1 MSYGTRTVR
10 PSPPPVFL
18 EPTDLVQRT
27 ADDATRAFGRA
38 PDGVWAA
45 PGRVNLSGE
54 HTDYNAGFCLPVAL
68 PHRTTVAAS
77 LRTDDRVRITSRQA
91 TATFTGTVG
100 EVGPGW
106 TAYPTGVLW
115 ALREAGIAVGGVDLH
130 VDSTVPVGA
139 GLSSSAAL
147 TCAVALAV
155 VPDGARR
162 EDLVAACVRAENEAV
177 GAPTGCMD
185 QTVALLARAGTALLL
200 DCRDSSTEHLPLGLT
215 SAGLELLVIDT
226 RASHRLLDGQYA
238 QRRAD
243 CGSAAAAIGVPTLRA
258 ATAEQVDALENPRLR
273 ARARHVVTEIA
284 RAQAFA
290 ALLRAGRLDETGELL
305 DASHTSLRDDFVV
318 SCAELDEAVVVARDA
333 GALGA
338 RMTGGGFGGS
348 AIALVPAGSAS
359 SVAAA
364 VQQAFTGHG
373 WRNPGFLLA
382 EPSAAGARLR

>member
-1 MSYGTRTVR
+1 MSRRTPTVR
-10 PSPPPVFL
+10 PGLPPVFL

-27 ADDATRAFGRA
+27 ADDAARAFGRV
-38 PDGVWAA
+38 PVGVWAA
-45 PGRVNLSGE
+45 PGRVNLIGE

-77 LRTDDRVRITSRQA
+77 PRTDDRVRITSRQSG
-91 TATFTGTVG
+91 ATFTGTVG
-100 EVGPGW
+100 EIGPGW

-115 ALREAGIAVGGVDLH
+115 ALREAGITIGGVDLH

-155 VPDGARR
+155 AQDRATR

-200 DCRDSSTEHLPLGLT
+200 DCRDSSTEHLPLGLNA
-215 SAGLELLVIDT
+215 AGLELLVIDT

-243 CGSAAAAIGVPTLRA
+243 CGAAAAAIGVPTLRA
-258 ATAEQVDALENPRLR
+258 ATADQAEALQNPQLR

-290 ALLRAGRLDETGELL
+290 ALLRAGRLDETGEIL
-305 DASHTSLRDDFVV
+305 DASHASLRDDFAV
-318 SCAELDEAVVVARDA
+318 SCAELDEAVVVARGA

-348 AIALVPAGSAS
+348 ALALVPAGTAS

-373 WRNPGFLLA
+373 WRTPGFLLA
-382 EPSAAGARLR
+382 EPGAAATRLR